1 MPLRSWRRTVW
12 IYHLVFAAAVT
23 WPGQTLVNSPD
34 PFIFGLPR
42 QMVWCAAW
50 VVGSLVVLW
59 RLEAARLRHAGSG
72 KTRGDA

>member
-1 MPLRSWRRTVW
+1 VW

-34 PFIFGLPR
+34 PFILGLPR

-59 RLEAARLRHAGSG
+59 RLEAARLRHAGSV